1 MLGIKELKI
10 IFFGRS
16 KNYLYK
22 FIRNVKC
29 KYGLN
34 YDSAELPIDVVIK
47 ETGISRRTIY
57 DLLEIKIADTEMST
71 K

>member
-22 FIRNVKC
+22 FIRNVKY

-57 DLLEIKIADTEMST
+57 DLLGIKIADTEMST